1 MAAVDAHLR
10 RLALV
15 QGLAD
20 GAWHSGEALAAALGV
35 SRTAVWKHAG
45 QLAEWGL
52 ELESEAGRG
61 YRLSRPVSLLDG
73 AGLRAALAPACAASL
88 RTLTVAPE
96 LGSTNA
102 ELLAVKDLPVGQF
115 DLCLAEFQ
123 SAGRGRRGRVW
134 QSPFAAGLC
143 LSLSWTFREL
153 PAGLGALSLA
163 TGVAVRQ
170 ALASCQLAAGVRLK
184 WPNDLLQAGR
194 KLGGVLI
201 ELRAEAGGPAYVVI
215 GVGLNVDLPPATR
228 EAVAA
233 TGLALAD
240 LTESALQLGLALPSR
255 TRLAATLAQELHAML
270 VQFSAAGF
278 APFREA
284 WSGVDA
290 LLDQPV
296 RLVEAA
302 GERRGIAR
310 GIDSDGALRV
320 EFAAAGAGMQ
330 PTVERVMAGEV
341 MHLRP
346 VT

>member
-1 MAAVDAHLR
+1 M
-10 RLALV
+10 

-20 GAWHSGEALAAALGV
+20 GAWHSGEVLALALGV

-52 ELESEAGRG
+52 ELEREAGRG
-61 YRLSRPVSLLDG
+61 YRLSRPVSLLD
-73 AGLRAALAPACAASL
+73 ADALRAALSPACAAAL

-115 DLCLAEFQ
+115 DMCLAEFQ

-134 QSPFAAGLC
+134 QSPFASGLC

-163 TGVAVRQ
+163 TGVAVRE
-170 ALASCQLAAGVRLK
+170 ALAACQLAESVRLK
-184 WPNDLLQAGR
+184 WPNDLLQSGR
-194 KLGGVLI
+194 KLGGILI

-215 GVGLNVDLPPATR
+215 GVGLNVDLPPVTRAT
-228 EAVAA
+228 VAA
-233 TGLALAD
+233 TGLPVAD
-240 LTESALQLGLALPSR
+240 LAESAASLGQPLPSR
-255 TRLAATLAQELHAML
+255 TLLAAMLAQQLHAML

-278 APFREA
+278 APFRDA
-284 WSGVDA
+284 WADVDA

-296 RLVEAA
+296 RLLEAA
-302 GERRGIAR
+302 GERHGIAR

-330 PTVERVMAGEV
+330 PTVERVIAGEV